1 MLMVSSQ
8 PTRKVVKEL
17 KRAGFTEDRT
27 VGSHT
32 WWKHPSGIAVAVPD
46 GHREIS
52 PGVYRKILIAI
63 KNSEEPK

>member
-17 KRAGFTEDRT
+17 KQAGFTEDRT